1 MWQRLC
7 HPAGGQVALGNGSEW
22 WGIVLTAF
30 ESVGTT
36 GHKRTTGRQVHE
48 VRGLSFNGLQF
59 EFAWL
64 IQTGYGAQQPE
75 RVGMARVGVNG
86 ANTALLNDLASV
98 HDIDPRRIAGH
109 DAEIMRDQ
117 DDGDVETAGDVLHQL
132 ED

>member
-64 IQTGYGAQQPE
+64 IQTVHGAQQPE
-75 RVGMARVGVNG
+75 RVGMARVGIYG
-86 ANTALLNDLASV
+86 ADIALLNNLPGVD
-98 HDIDPRRIAGH
+98 DIDPRRIAGNN
-109 DAEIMRDQ
+109 AEIMRDQ
-117 DDGDVETAGDVLHQL
+117 DDGNAETAGDVL
-132 ED
+132 